1 MDRIIK
7 ALTFKTEVY
16 AEVENDVTFT
26 NTAWI
31 IVAVV
36 SLLNQLGTRASTN
49 FGNWLLGAV
58 IGTVFAVIGF
68 AVAAYIINL
77 VGRVVFKAE
86 VDFGELVR
94 TLGLAYVWQVVGL
107 IGILGAFS
115 VALAC
120 ITAPLLFIGWILTV
134 IAWFVAVKEAL
145 DLDWVPTIVTVFLGW
160 IALIVVNL
168 LAGLILGA
176 IGIAGAGLFG

>member
-7 ALTFKTEVY
+7 ALTFKTDVY

-36 SLLNQLGTRASTN
+36 SLLNQLGTRATTN
-49 FGNWLLGAV
+49 FGNWLLSAV
-58 IGTVFAVIGF
+58 VGTVFAVIGF

-77 VGRVVFKAE
+77 VGRAVFKAE

-94 TLGLAYVWQVVGL
+94 TLGLAYVWQIVGL

-145 DLDWVPTIVTVFLGW
+145 DLDWVPTIVTVVLGW
-160 IALIVVNL
+160 IALVVVNL
-168 LAGLILGA
+168 LASFVLGA
-176 IGIAGAGLFG
+176 IGIASAGLFG

>member
-7 ALTFKTEVY
+7 AFTFKTEVY
-16 AEVENDVTFT
+16 SEVEQDLTFN
-26 NTAWI
+26 NTAWL

-36 SLLNQLGTRASTN
+36 SFLNQLGARASTN

-58 IGTVFAVIGF
+58 IGTVFAVLGF
-68 AVAAYIINL
+68 AVATYVINL
-77 VGRVVFKAE
+77 VGRIVFKAD
-86 VDFGELVR
+86 VNFGELLR

-120 ITAPLLFIGWILTV
+120 ITAPVIFIGWILTV
-134 IAWFVAVKEAL
+134 VAWFIAVKEAL
-145 DLDWVPTIVTVFLGW
+145 DLDWVPTIVTVVIGW
-160 IALIVVNL
+160 IVLIVVNL
-168 LAGLILGA
+168 LAGALMLA
-176 IGIAGAGLFG
+176 IGLTGASLFG

>member
-7 ALTFKTEVY
+7 AFTFKTEVY
-16 AEVENDVTFT
+16 AEVEKDPTFT

-36 SLLNQLGTRASTN
+36 SFLNQVGARSSTN
-49 FGNWLLGAV
+49 FGNWVLGAV

-68 AVAAYIINL
+68 AVATYVINL
-77 VGRVVFKAE
+77 VGKVVFKAD
-86 VDFGELVR
+86 VNFGELVR

-115 VALAC
+115 AALAC
-120 ITAPLLFIGWILTV
+120 ITAPILFIGWVLTV
-134 IAWFVAVKEAL
+134 IAWFIAVKEAL
-145 DLDWVPTIVTVFLGW
+145 DLDWVPTIVTVVIGW
-160 IALIVVNL
+160 IVLIVVNL
-168 LAGLILGA
+168 LAGALMLA
-176 IGIAGAGLFG
+176 IGITGASLFG